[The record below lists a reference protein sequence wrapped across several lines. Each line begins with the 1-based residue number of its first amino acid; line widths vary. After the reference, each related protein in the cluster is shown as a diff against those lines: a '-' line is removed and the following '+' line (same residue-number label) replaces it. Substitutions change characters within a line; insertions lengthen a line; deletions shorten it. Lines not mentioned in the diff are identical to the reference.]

1 MIDFTKPLRVKGC
14 SALGVRVVHSA
25 FVARQEF
32 VARREF
38 VPLALVV
45 ITERDGVDRVAVFGA
60 DGIECDLTGM
70 IAKEP
75 VTLEN
80 VPEKHVWYFSA
91 YKTPDGEITWLKESR
106 ARADAVAGNG
116 CIAYVRVEF
125 EEGQYD
131 D

>member
-14 SALGVRVVHSA
+14 SALGVRVVGSA
-25 FVARQEF
+25 LVARQ
-32 VARREF
+32 EF

-80 VPEKHVWYFSA
+80 VPVKHVRYFNV
-91 YKTPDGEITWLKESR
+91 YTYGDGEISRQESR
-106 ARADAVAGNG
+106 ARADAVAGKG
-116 CIAYVRVEF
+116 RIACVRVEF

>member
-14 SALGVRVVHSA
+14 SALGVRVVDSA

-32 VARREF
+32 A
-38 VPLALVV
+38 PLALVV

-80 VPEKHVWYFSA
+80 VPEKHVRYFNV
-91 YKTPDGEITWLKESR
+91 YFNVYICGDGEISRLKESR

-116 CIAYVRVEF
+116 RIACVRVEF

>member
-14 SALGVRVVHSA
+14 SALGVRVVDSA
-25 FVARQEF
+25 FVAHQWL
-32 VARREF
+32 
-38 VPLALVV
+38 VPMVLVV
-45 ITERDGVDRVAVFGA
+45 ITERDGVDRAAVFGA
-60 DGIECDLTGM
+60 DGIECDLTGV

-80 VPEKHVWYFSA
+80 VPEKHVRYFNV
-91 YKTPDGEITWLKESR
+91 YTCGDGEVSRFNESR

-116 CIAYVRVEF
+116 RIACVRVEF

>member
-1 MIDFTKPLRVKGC
+1 MVDFTKPLRVKGC
-14 SALGVRVVHSA
+14 SALGVRVVDSA
-25 FVARQEF
+25 FVARQ
-32 VARREF
+32 EF

-60 DGIECDLTGM
+60 DGIERDLTGV

-80 VPEKHVWYFSA
+80 VPEKHVRYFNV
-91 YKTPDGEITWLKESR
+91 YKTPDGEMSWLKESR
-106 ARADAVAGNG
+106 ARADAVAVNG
-116 CIAYVRVEF
+116 RIACVRVEL

>member
-1 MIDFTKPLRVKGC
+1 MIDITKPLRVKGC
-14 SALGVRVVHSA
+14 SALGVRVVDSA

-32 VARREF
+32 V
-38 VPLALVV
+38 PLTLVV

-80 VPEKHVWYFSA
+80 VPEKHVRYLNV
-91 YKTPDGEITWLKESR
+91 YTYGDGEIPRLKESR

-116 CIAYVRVEF
+116 RIACVRVEF

>member
-1 MIDFTKPLRVKGC
+1 MIDLTKPLRVKGC
-14 SALGVRVVHSA
+14 SALGVRVVDSA

-32 VARREF
+32 A
-38 VPLALVV
+38 PLALVV

-60 DGIECDLTGM
+60 DGIECDLTGK

-80 VPEKHVWYFSA
+80 VPEKHVRYFNVYIYGDTEVSR
-91 YKTPDGEITWLKESR
+91 LKESR
-106 ARADAVAGNG
+106 ARADAVASNG
-116 CIAYVRVEF
+116 RIACVRVEF

>member
-14 SALGVRVVHSA
+14 SALGVRVVDS
-25 FVARQEF
+25 EF
-32 VARREF
+32 VTRHGHEL
-38 VPLALVV
+38 LALVV
-45 ITERDGVDRVAVFGA
+45 ITERDGVERVAVFGA

-80 VPEKHVWYFSA
+80 VPEKHVRYFNV
-91 YKTPDGEITWLKESR
+91 YIYGDGEISRLKESR

-116 CIAYVRVEF
+116 RIACVRVEF

>member
-1 MIDFTKPLRVKGC
+1 MVDFTKPLRVKGC
-14 SALGVRVVHSA
+14 SALGVRVVDSA
-25 FVARQEF
+25 FVARQ
-32 VARREF
+32 EF

-60 DGIECDLTGM
+60 DGIECDLTGK

-80 VPEKHVWYFSA
+80 VLEKHVRYFNV
-91 YKTPDGEITWLKESR
+91 YMYDDGKISRQESR
-106 ARADAVAGNG
+106 ARADAVASDGR
-116 CIAYVRVEF
+116 IACVRVEF